1 MRKTDKKYTAVKNRI
16 KPKSTKKGEYNDKT
30 KKSNKK

>member
-1 MRKTDKKYTAVKNRI
+1 MRKTEKKYTAVKNRI
-16 KPKSTKKGEYNDKT
+16 KPKSTKKSEYNGKT

>member
-1 MRKTDKKYTAVKNRI
+1 MRKTDKKYTAVKNR
-16 KPKSTKKGEYNDKT
+16 KSKNNSEYNGKN